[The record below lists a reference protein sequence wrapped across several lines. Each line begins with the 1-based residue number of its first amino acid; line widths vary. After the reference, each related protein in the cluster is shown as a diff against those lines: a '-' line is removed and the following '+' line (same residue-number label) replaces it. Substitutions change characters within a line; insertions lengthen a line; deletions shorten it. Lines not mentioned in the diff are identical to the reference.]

1 MLRPLARA
9 YHVTGRIQS
18 TAKQLGCPVVR
29 QQYGYGYPGEFY
41 VPGGRILDIVLAVEM
56 LLRNNAKY
64 LVVNCKGDT
73 VFIGEN
79 NFKFRPRLQF
89 ILPFNYQVYHNHY
102 RIL

>member
-64 LVVNCKGDT
+64 LVVNCKGIT

-79 NFKFRPRLQF
+79 NFKISSKTSIYIAF
-89 ILPFNYQVYHNHY
+89 
-102 RIL
+102 